1 MLQLQEKELRYSIK
15 SVDFN
20 NDAISDIIYSGPW
33 GGEGNIVH
41 FFIRYDSGFQ
51 NIFTLKQG
59 ITKVVWKNNLID
71 KIYAHDWGCCA
82 DPTLKNQVYNVTYA
96 NNIPQ
101 FELIWESIE
110 LEEFIVKPKNYWE
123 KPKRFEI
130 SNELYKF
137 RGQPYIDDTTQN
149 YHLNIT
155 GNTIGLLEKGFR
167 GSAYIL
173 MTQRKIT
180 I

>member
-59 ITKVVWKNNLID
+59 IT
-71 KIYAHDWGCCA
+71 
-82 DPTLKNQVYNVTYA
+82 NVTYA

-130 SNELYKF
+130 SNELYKGTSKNWF
-137 RGQPYIDDTTQN
+137 FY
-149 YHLNIT
+149 
-155 GNTIGLLEKGFR
+155 
-167 GSAYIL
+167 S
-173 MTQRKIT
+173 
-180 I
+180 